1 MNVLALLCLI
11 YFIFAVLG
19 VFMFKDAPYDAMV
32 NNDKVN
38 FNNF

>member
-1 MNVLALLCLI
+1 MLI

-19 VFMFKDAPYDAMV
+19 VFMFKNAPYHEMF